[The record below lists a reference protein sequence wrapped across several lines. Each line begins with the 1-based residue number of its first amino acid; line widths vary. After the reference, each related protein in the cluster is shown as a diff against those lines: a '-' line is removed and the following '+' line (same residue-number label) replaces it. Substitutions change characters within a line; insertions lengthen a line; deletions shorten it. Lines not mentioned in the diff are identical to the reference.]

1 MFNDKQKE
9 VLANELASNRIK
21 SRQKGNINL
30 SYLEGF
36 DIIETANSVFGYGNW
51 SYSIT
56 KLEQVSQETNQN
68 QNVVICYKALVS
80 IVVYDLNHTKEVKR
94 EDVGFGTGIA
104 KGLADA
110 HESGAKEAVTDSIKR
125 TLRSFG
131 NQFGNSLY
139 DKSRNH
145 ANNQQPQQI
154 QNNNY
159 QQQNRPNN
167 QVKQSVQQPYQNQQ
181 DFSQLTNIGL
191 SVIQQDETLI
201 VVGDGVFENKEIIK
215 QNGFRWDGQN
225 RCWYMQLRQAA

>member
-9 VLANELASNRIK
+9 VLDNELASNRIK

-56 KLEQVSQETNQN
+56 KLEQVSQETNHN
-68 QNVVICYKALVS
+68 QNIVICYKALVS

-110 HESGAKEAVTDSIKR
+110 HESGAKEAVTDAIKR

-181 DFSQLTNIGL
+181 DFSKLTNLGL
-191 SVIQQDETLI
+191 TVIQQDETLI
-201 VVGDGVFENKEIIK
+201 VAGDGVFENKEIIK
-215 QNGFRWDGQN
+215 QHGFRWDSQN
-225 RCWYMQLRQAA
+225 RSWYMQLRQAA

>member
-9 VLANELASNRIK
+9 VLANELAIHRIK
-21 SRQKGNINL
+21 SRQKGTINL
-30 SYLEGF
+30 SYLEAF

-181 DFSQLTNIGL
+181 DFSQLTNLGL

-201 VVGDGVFENKEIIK
+201 VVGDGVFENKEMIK

-225 RCWYMQLRQAA
+225 RCWYMQLRQAS